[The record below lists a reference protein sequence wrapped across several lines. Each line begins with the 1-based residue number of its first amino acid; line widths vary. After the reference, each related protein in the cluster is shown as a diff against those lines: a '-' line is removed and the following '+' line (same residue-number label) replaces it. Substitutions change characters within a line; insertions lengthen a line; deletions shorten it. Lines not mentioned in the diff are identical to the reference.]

1 MDSYKSL
8 VAWQMAHLVA
18 SVVLDLVDRHWTYKH
33 RSILDQLSRA
43 ALSIEA
49 NIVEGYA
56 LGTDPYMHKHYRIAF
71 GSAAETEVLL
81 THILE
86 KRILPSAPIEEVLP
100 SLLRA
105 QSALR
110 GLMAKY
116 LPTPHAPRTTSRS
129 RTSGK

>member
-1 MDSYKSL
+1 MDSHKTL

-18 SVVLDLVDRHWTYKH
+18 SVVLDLIERYWTYRH

-43 ALSIEA
+43 ALSIET

-56 LGTDPYMHKHYRIAF
+56 LGTDAYMHKHYRIAF

-81 THILE
+81 THIRE
-86 KRILPSAPIEEVLP
+86 KRILPAAPIEDVMP

-105 QSALR
+105 QRSLR
-110 GLMAKY
+110 GLISKAA
-116 LPTPHAPRTTSRS
+116 PTHHVPRTTHRP
-129 RTSGK
+129 RTTGK